1 MNCNFNQENL
11 LYSNAYDN
19 VFIPQRFSQ
28 RVTDHVI
35 LNYLED
41 NHFFQPPLYLAIEGT
56 PGQGKTMQVIAAC
69 NKKKIAVKYISASE
83 LSGKKEAES
92 REVLEQIYSEALTL
106 FYSGVYVCI
115 LIDDFHMGIAITDE
129 KINKTINSNLL
140 IGYMMNLAQSSFKQ
154 KIPII
159 LTGNDFSKVYPA
171 LIRDGRADMFFWEP
185 THDEKFEIIKSIYNP
200 ILQNEDLD
208 NLQKFYTKYKSH
220 NIAFFAQLIND
231 IRRRLL
237 SEEIS
242 KMDAISP
249 TALHKLSLNLKM
261 CFSKITLL
269 QLNEFAEC
277 RDKDRERSVRWK

>member
-1 MNCNFNQENL
+1 MNCNFNQEDL
-11 LYSNAYDN
+11 LFSNAYDN
-19 VFIPQRFSQ
+19 IFIPQRFSQ

-92 REVLEQIYSEALTL
+92 RDVLKRIYSEALTL
-106 FYSGVYVCI
+106 FQSGIYVCI

-159 LTGNDFSKVYPA
+159 LTGNDFSQVYPA

-185 THDEKFEIIKSIYNP
+185 THDEKFGIIKSIYKP
-200 ILQNEDLD
+200 ILQNDDLE
-208 NLQKFYTKYKSH
+208 NLQNFYTKYQSH
-220 NIAFFAQLIND
+220 NIAFFVQLIND
-231 IRRRLL
+231 FRRRLL
-237 SEEIS
+237 SDEIS
-242 KMDAISP
+242 KIDAISS
-249 TALHKLSLNLKM
+249 TVLQELSLNIKNR
-261 CFSKITLL
+261 FNKITLS
-269 QLNEFAEC
+269 QLNEFAES
-277 RDKDRERSVRWK
+277 REKDRERSVH